1 MLTAAITSTPTRRVG
16 SFGPLIPPPPPSGP
30 SSGCARRRRYD
41 RGVIPPFLVVAGIAA
56 LAAGWLVMRR
66 MGGRARIGR
75 ILAVTPVVSVAE
87 ARSIAER
94 GGSRYVGVLGRIDSE
109 QEFEDENHRPL
120 VYRRTRLETAA
131 GSRWTAVEDVRQV
144 VPFEVS
150 ETLAT
155 IAVDAD
161 ALDEGLVV
169 VTREA
174 EGTAADVPD
183 RVPEGTPPG
192 TPVRLRIELLS
203 SVEHALVLGV
213 PVVDPARGPILRPG
227 FGRPLI
233 LTTLER
239 DEAMRLLAAGRQQAA
254 VLATGLLAAGV
265 ALGILGIAWG
275 VVDALA

>member
-1 MLTAAITSTPTRRVG
+1 MIPLLLVAAG
-16 SFGPLIPPPPPSGP
+16 
-30 SSGCARRRRYD
+30 A
-41 RGVIPPFLVVAGIAA
+41 AA
-56 LAAGWLVMRR
+56 LVAGWLAMRR
-66 MGGRARIGR
+66 LGGRARIGR

-87 ARSIAER
+87 ARTIAEQ
-94 GGSRYVGVLGRIDSE
+94 GGGRYVGVLGRVDSE
-109 QEFEDENHRPL
+109 QEFEDENRRPL
-120 VYRRTRLETAA
+120 VFRRTRLET
-131 GSRWTAVEDVRQV
+131 GLRGTWTTVEDVREV
-144 VPFEVS
+144 VPFEIS

-161 ALDEGLVV
+161 ALNDGLVV

-183 RVPEGTPPG
+183 RVLEGTPAD

-213 PVVDPARGPILRPG
+213 PVLDPARGPILRPG

-239 DEAMRLLAAGRQQAA
+239 DDAMRLLASGRQRTAYLTTA
-254 VLATGLLAAGV
+254 LLAAGV
-265 ALGILGIAWG
+265 ALGVLGLAWG
-275 VVDALA
+275 VIDALA